1 MYNKSDKPS
10 AGRGAGRPSNGSSL
24 NSSDAR
30 SDGGNSSGSG
40 SGSNNTSREGVSSSA
55 SSEFEEKTPPEG
67 EEDNGNR
74 ERLSSAFV
82 PETES
87 FIGGARPLSMDNPLA
102 AKPRESPNANPTGLD
117 AKAMHRLSTA
127 SSVLTRASIHDFGF
141 PRAGSSSNDNSSGS
155 SSSGEGSSGKGS
167 SGGAARGTAEEA
179 KALFKRVD
187 KNGDGALEFAEVA
200 LLLAEAGLESSPE
213 RTAGAMREMLM
224 AGGSVTE
231 AALDDHSSGAKM
243 QDVTLEDFTAWYAS
257 DSSGLG
263 MGSGGDPGGGA
274 GGGVMSISAALA
286 LQVEGMANEAEEL
299 EEEAVSLRASLA
311 VATECNGRRMS
322 TTFGGAGL
330 RFSSALAAVPEPAA
344 LKGSGASHRPP
355 PLSGLRKA
363 EGEYRRMSLVITSS
377 SSEAVLEV
385 FSELTNSIGRLR
397 TTLLAA
403 ASNNYQRASSHG
415 PGAGG
420 ISYGDLGSS
429 LKSFGGS
436 GSSNG
441 GGGSGN
447 NSRSRSGGH
456 SGGGVR
462 GGAQSLLGRL
472 GQDGSARDFAKSL
485 SKIGAALH
493 SSLQV
498 LDAIRSLQE
507 PADELN
513 PQASSSSSASS
524 MSSEQQLFV
533 GSSSPVRASQWAR
546 FAARFK
552 EDLSSARD
560 QLGEVAILLA
570 DICGPSA
577 SLEAT
582 TLVDT
587 MVERI
592 GRRVSQL
599 GLAVEAA
606 QVLEDTAKQNKM
618 KLLEEEFAA
627 EAEVER
633 QQMIK
638 ETAIISQK
646 CHRSGELEKQPI
658 VQRELATTSRADAAG
673 TEDSLSFADSRS
685 KGGGGGSSSG
695 GAGFLRAAGSALAG
709 SLGSSKGSGEGKSGS
724 WQKRYFFL
732 DYQSLLYTE
741 NTKAAKQAQEAAAA
755 AAKASGG
762 AGSMSQHAAVSLPS
776 SWRPDD
782 ANATKLLLDHT
793 SEAKLAPRNDRSN
806 SSSSGSG
813 SGSGSNASQGSG
825 PTVFVLSHA
834 TYELPIRAPSM
845 DEALAWIEAINK
857 CVLRLLFLKTV

>member
-1 MYNKSDKPS
+1 VDEQ
-10 AGRGAGRPSNGSSL
+10 
-24 NSSDAR
+24 
-30 SDGGNSSGSG
+30 DG
-40 SGSNNTSREGVSSSA
+40 
-55 SSEFEEKTPPEG
+55 
-67 EEDNGNR
+67 GNR
-74 ERLSSAFV
+74 ERLSSTFV
-82 PETES
+82 PETED
-87 FIGGARPLSMDNPLA
+87 FTGGARPISMENPLA
-102 AKPRESPNANPTGLD
+102 AKPRESSNASNPLGLD
-117 AKAMHRLSTA
+117 TKAMHCLSTA
-127 SSVLTRASIHDFGF
+127 SSVLMRASIHDFDF
-141 PRAGSSSNDNSSGS
+141 PCPGSTTNNNKRGSGGSSSNEGS
-155 SSSGEGSSGKGS
+155 SSS
-167 SGGAARGTAEEA
+167 GAARGTAEEA

-200 LLLAEAGLESSPE
+200 LLLAEAGLESTPE
-213 RTAGAMREMLM
+213 HTAGAMREMLL
-224 AGGSVTE
+224 AGGSIS
-231 AALDDHSSGAKM
+231 ASALDHHSDGANL

-257 DSSGLG
+257 DSSSF
-263 MGSGGDPGGGA
+263 GSGGSGGSGGGGA

-286 LQVEGMANEAEEL
+286 LQEQGMASEAEDL
-299 EEEAVSLRASLA
+299 EEEAVSLRASVA
-311 VATECNGRRMS
+311 VATESKGRRLS
-322 TTFGGAGL
+322 TTFGGTGL
-330 RFSSALAAVPEPAA
+330 RFSSALAAVPEPAPPG
-344 LKGSGASHRPP
+344 KGGPTSNASTSRAQQ
-355 PLSGLRKA
+355 PLELRKA

-403 ASNNYQRASSHG
+403 ASNNYHRAPSPG
-415 PGAGG
+415 QGAGG
-420 ISYGDLGSS
+420 ISFGDLGSS
-429 LKSFGGS
+429 LKTFGGGSSNGSNGYS
-436 GSSNG
+436 GHGRGGGGGPSSNG
-441 GGGSGN
+441 GGGGF
-447 NSRSRSGGH
+447 R
-456 SGGGVR
+456 V
-462 GGAQSLLGRL
+462 GALSLLGRL

-498 LDAIRSLQE
+498 LDAIRALQE
-507 PADELN
+507 PSDEIAALN
-513 PQASSSSSASS
+513 PQAASSSSSSD
-524 MSSEQQLFV
+524 QQLYV

-599 GLAVEAA
+599 ELAVEAA
-606 QVLEDTAKQNKM
+606 QALEDTTKQNKM

-658 VQRELATTSRADAAG
+658 VQREMTTSNSADAAG
-673 TEDSLSFADSRS
+673 AEDSLSFADSRS

-695 GAGFLRAAGSALAG
+695 GAGFLRSLVSGSKNG
-709 SLGSSKGSGEGKSGS
+709 GDGKSGGS

-755 AAKASGG
+755 KAKESGG
-762 AGSMSQHAAVSLPS
+762 VGSMSQHAAVSLPS

-782 ANATKLLLDHT
+782 ANATKMLLDHT

-806 SSSSGSG
+806 SSSSG
-813 SGSGSNASQGSG
+813 NTASQGNG

-845 DEALAWIEAINK
+845 EDALAWIEAINK
-857 CVLRLLFLKTV
+857 CVRFFSMHFNSFKR